1 MQQQISPD
9 PGTAP
14 KGAGQPSPY
23 LMLVLMAAGLCLALI
38 ILMTKSSR
46 VAARTAAGGAAANMP
61 AAQAL
66 PAAQPLPAAPA
77 MQPPGRS
84 LEGMTTR
91 YGKGMKPSWT
101 VPILSGPLEGGA
113 VRKYETGSG
122 TDDLYVLDG
131 AVYRRV
137 MSFRLAEMLESVE
150 GTHANFSGLVFIY
163 GLYPSAFDEQ
173 HERGKIPP
181 ELQKLADAY
190 GAKCGQLAEPGSRP
204 QEHRELHNGYVFSC
218 SNSDTTRLIYGV
230 CSEGLLA
237 AEIAR
242 NRGQTPISD

>member
-1 MQQQISPD
+1 M
-9 PGTAP
+9 
-14 KGAGQPSPY
+14 
-23 LMLVLMAAGLCLALI
+23 
-38 ILMTKSSR
+38 
-46 VAARTAAGGAAANMP
+46 
-61 AAQAL
+61 
-66 PAAQPLPAAPA
+66 QPL
-77 MQPPGRS
+77 GRS
-84 LEGMTTR
+84 LEGMTSR

-122 TDDLYVLDG
+122 TDDLYVLNG

-137 MSFRLAEMLESVE
+137 LSFRLAEMLESVE

-163 GLYPSAFDEQ
+163 ALYPSAFDEQ
-173 HERGKIPP
+173 HERGQIPP

-204 QEHRELHNGYVFSC
+204 QEHREPHDGYVFSC
-218 SNSDTTRLIYGV
+218 SNRDTTRLSYGV

-237 AEIAR
+237 AEASAEIA
-242 NRGQTPISD
+242 GDGS